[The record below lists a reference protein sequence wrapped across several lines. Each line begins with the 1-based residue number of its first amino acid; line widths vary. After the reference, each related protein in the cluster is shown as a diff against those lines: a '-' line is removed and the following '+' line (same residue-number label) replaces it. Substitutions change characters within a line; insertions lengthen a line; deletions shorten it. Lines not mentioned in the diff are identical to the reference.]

1 MKDVLESIKFKDQEF
16 RFKDFFIEI
25 VVEVY
30 RKVED
35 YIIKIQILFIIV
47 GMYIKLEFQ
56 IFIEGLIIYKIDV
69 VRKYVL
75 IYGFGQYVVL
85 LKIFRLRFLK
95 EKIYYFIEF
104 IFVSCYF

>member
-75 IYGFGQYVVL
+75 IYGFGQYVIL
-85 LKIFRLRFLK
+85 LKIF
-95 EKIYYFIEF
+95 
-104 IFVSCYF
+104 